1 MEATITDLPVVAT
14 VNGLNRQK
22 RGGENISVHLSMP
35 IFDIFVLK
43 DTKDMVWFFS
53 AM

>member
-1 MEATITDLPVVAT
+1 MEATITDLLVVAT
-14 VNGLNRQK
+14 VNSLNRQK
-22 RGGENISVHLSMP
+22 REYIDTDLSMP

-53 AM
+53 AR